1 MYINPRGGDF
11 MFIHSILQG
20 FIDKGLDDYLVKA
33 ITTFSKN
40 KPNMHFSAN
49 KVIKE
54 VWVHPNKGKPYM
66 RHQQVNADEVS
77 SYSKSTEKVS
87 FLDKEAIPGVTWKQL
102 IGTHEDDSYLSIDD
116 GKSLYLPR
124 FHELYTKRIKGMKTK
139 LGTTIIHMDYD
150 HFPKRI
156 DERGYRLVKDKKS
169 YETYIG
175 NKNPD
180 YAIRSLAPELQKE
193 IRSLTKE
200 QEDIIA
206 NYVYE
211 ALTNPLATFKGSS
224 TLTPQGSTVY
234 VTLDCCVVVV
244 NLPDKKGVVKTFY
257 STRDSYK
264 RAIQA
269 GWDGS
274 VSIEEFRNSKK

>member
-1 MYINPRGGDF
+1 

-66 RHQQVNADEVS
+66 RHQQVNVDEVS

-139 LGTTIIHMDYD
+139 LGITIIHMDYD

-156 DERGYRLVKDKKS
+156 DERGYRLVKDEESYKS
-169 YETYIG
+169 HIE
-175 NKNPD
+175 NPD
-180 YAIRSLAPELQKE
+180 YAIHGLSPESQKE

-200 QEDIIA
+200 QEGVIA
-206 NYVYE
+206 DCVYE
-211 ALTNPLATFKGSS
+211 ALTNPRVTFKGSS
-224 TLTPQGSTVY
+224 ALTPQGSTVY

-257 STRDSYK
+257 PTRDSYK
-264 RAIQA
+264 KAIQA
-269 GWDGS
+269 GS
-274 VSIEEFRNSKK
+274 LPIKKFKKEETKKSN